1 MARIDGG
8 ELLTR
13 TLARHGVREVFT
25 LHGGHLD
32 AAYQAESAL
41 RLRFIDTRHEQAAG
55 HAADGWAR
63 TTGRVGVAMVTAGPG
78 GTDGVTAGAN
88 AYLDC
93 VPTLFIGGAAPP
105 PRPRTPPPP
114 GGLAPPARQQP
125 HTERA
130 DR

>member
-32 AAYQAESAL
+32 AAYQAESAR

-63 TTGRVGVAMVTAGPG
+63 TTGRVGVAMGTAGPG
-78 GTDGVTAGAN
+78 GTDGGTAGAN
-88 AYLDC
+88 AHPDRI
-93 VPTLFIGGAAPP
+93 PTLFIRGGAPP
-105 PRPRTPPPP
+105 PA
-114 GGLAPPARQQP
+114 AP
-125 HTERA
+125 
-130 DR
+130 D

>member
-1 MARIDGG
+1 MARVDGG

-32 AAYQAESAL
+32 AAYQAESAR

-63 TTGRVGVAMVTAGPG
+63 TTGRVGVAMVTAGPWWRR
-78 GTDGVTAGAN
+78 
-88 AYLDC
+88 
-93 VPTLFIGGAAPP
+93 AAP
-105 PRPRTPPPP
+105 
-114 GGLAPPARQQP
+114 G
-125 HTERA
+125 
-130 DR
+130 

>member
-13 TLARHGVREVFT
+13 TLARHGVREIFT

-32 AAYQAESAL
+32 AAYQAESAR

-78 GTDGVTAGAN
+78 VTDRSEERRVGKGGRARGGRGQVQGTKEE
-88 AYLDC
+88 
-93 VPTLFIGGAAPP
+93 
-105 PRPRTPPPP
+105 
-114 GGLAPPARQQP
+114 QSS
-125 HTERA
+125 
-130 DR
+130 